1 MSYSQILRR
10 LNRII
15 QSTVNDALD
24 NLSRANKDELDDFD
38 RELRGESRST
48 GASSEGASSS
58 GGASSGGQRT
68 GGNSSQQ
75 RPGQSGYGQAGQGTS
90 GSWQG
95 SSGSGQRS
103 TGSGQGSSGSGQGTG
118 QSSAKEGRRKP
129 GEKDDAF
136 YYSILGLTPSA
147 SEVEIRKAYRKLM
160 SQYHPDRVASL
171 GEDLQRAAVEKAK
184 TINEAYQIIERRRG
198 MK

>member
-38 RELRGESRST
+38 RELRGESRS
-48 GASSEGASSS
+48 A
-58 GGASSGGQRT
+58 GGATTGGQRA
-68 GGNSSQQ
+68 GQ
-75 RPGQSGYGQAGQGTS
+75 GQSGYGQAGQHRS
-90 GSWQG
+90 GSG
-95 SSGSGQRS
+95 HGASGSGQRS
-103 TGSGQGSSGSGQGTG
+103 SGGGQEAG
-118 QSSAKEGRRKP
+118 QSSSKEGRRKP

-147 SEVEIRKAYRKLM
+147 SEVDIRKAYRRLM
-160 SQYHPDRVASL
+160 SQYHPDRVATL
-171 GEDLQRAAVEKAK
+171 GEDLQRAAAEKAK

>member
-38 RELRGESRST
+38 RELRGESRS
-48 GASSEGASSS
+48 A
-58 GGASSGGQRT
+58 GGAATGGAATGGQRT
-68 GGNSSQQ
+68 GQ
-75 RPGQSGYGQAGQGTS
+75 GQSGYGQTGQQSS
-90 GSWQG
+90 GSG
-95 SSGSGQRS
+95 HGASGSGQRS
-103 TGSGQGSSGSGQGTG
+103 SGGGQGAG
-118 QSSAKEGRRKP
+118 QSSSKEGRRKP

-147 SEVEIRKAYRKLM
+147 SEVDIRKAYRRLM
-160 SQYHPDRVASL
+160 SQYHPDRVATL
-171 GEDLQRAAVEKAK
+171 GEDLQRAAAEKAK

>member
-24 NLSRANKDELDDFD
+24 SLSKSNKDELDDFD
-38 RELRGESRST
+38 RELRGE
-48 GASSEGASSS
+48 AKSS
-58 GGASSGGQRT
+58 GGAETRGQSTRQQSRPGSGG
-68 GGNSSQQ
+68 
-75 RPGQSGYGQAGQGTS
+75 YGETGQGA
-90 GSWQG
+90 
-95 SSGSGQRS
+95 SGSGQRS
-103 TGSGQGSSGSGQGTG
+103 SGNRQGGG
-118 QSSAKEGRRKP
+118 QSSSQEGRRKP

-147 SEVEIRKAYRKLM
+147 SEADIRKSYRRLM
-160 SQYHPDRVASL
+160 SQYHPDRVATL
-171 GEDLQRAAVEKAK
+171 GVDLQRAAAEKAK

>member
-10 LNRII
+10 LNRMI

-38 RELRGESRST
+38 RELRGESRS
-48 GASSEGASSS
+48 A
-58 GGASSGGQRT
+58 GGATTGGQRA
-68 GGNSSQQ
+68 GQ
-75 RPGQSGYGQAGQGTS
+75 GQSGYGQAGQHRS
-90 GSWQG
+90 GSG
-95 SSGSGQRS
+95 HGASGSGQRS
-103 TGSGQGSSGSGQGTG
+103 SGGGQEAG
-118 QSSAKEGRRKP
+118 QSSSKEGRRKP

-147 SEVEIRKAYRKLM
+147 SEVDIRKAYRRLM
-160 SQYHPDRVASL
+160 SQYHPDRVATL
-171 GEDLQRAAVEKAK
+171 GEDLQRAAAEKAK